1 MKYKTKACDDDMT
14 FQDCELAILRHAVD
28 ESEEMS
34 KRELVRNDQIDHII
48 GILEE
53 FLVRKQLVCYG
64 GTAINNILPTE
75 AQFYNR
81 DVEVPDYDFYSPHA
95 LDDAV
100 ELADIYYKKGY
111 TEVEAKAGVHY
122 GTFKVFVNFTPIA
135 DITYLPETL
144 FKTIQKEAISVAGIK
159 YSPPDFLRMNMYLE
173 LSRPKGDVSRWEKV
187 LKRLTILN
195 QYYPFSVG
203 YNCERVNFQRN
214 MDEIPVIDDDMK
226 RAKGGETTL
235 KKSRTMSPS
244 PTSITPTSSSSIT
257 TTPYS
262 KSPATTSKSAS
273 TIPLRTF
280 SPPEM
285 QTQEKIYETV
295 RDTFIDQGVVFF
307 GGYASGLYSKYM
319 PVKQRR
325 LLQKVPDF
333 DVLSESPT
341 RVALIVQER
350 LADIGI
356 KKDQC
361 HVVKRESVGEI
372 IPVHYE
378 IRIGKDILAHIYE
391 PVACHSYNE
400 IYIDGRKI
408 KVGTIDTLLTFY
420 LAFKYA
426 NQAYYYP
433 DRIMCMAKFL
443 FDVQQENRLEQ
454 KGMLKRFSI
463 DCVGKQATLD
473 DMRVEKSEKF
483 KELADQRGTR
493 EYDMWFLKYNPAK
506 PESKN
511 GKKQGKMCACS
522 KEESDRFPGVSR
534 RETKKTTTNTTPNET
549 PESVKKTI
557 KSPKK
562 TQRRQQT
569 PTKPKSRTNR
579 TKKQAALIKLFGK

>member
-1 MKYKTKACDDDMT
+1 
-14 FQDCELAILRHAVD
+14 
-28 ESEEMS
+28 MS
-34 KRELVRNDQIDHII
+34 
-48 GILEE
+48 
-53 FLVRKQLVCYG
+53 
-64 GTAINNILPTE
+64 
-75 AQFYNR
+75 
-81 DVEVPDYDFYSPHA
+81 
-95 LDDAV
+95 
-100 ELADIYYKKGY
+100 
-111 TEVEAKAGVHY
+111 
-122 GTFKVFVNFTPIA
+122 
-135 DITYLPETL
+135 
-144 FKTIQKEAISVAGIK
+144 
-159 YSPPDFLRMNMYLE
+159 
-173 LSRPKGDVSRWEKV
+173 
-187 LKRLTILN
+187 
-195 QYYPFSVG
+195 
-203 YNCERVNFQRN
+203 
-214 MDEIPVIDDDMK
+214 
-226 RAKGGETTL
+226 
-235 KKSRTMSPS
+235 
-244 PTSITPTSSSSIT
+244 
-257 TTPYS
+257 
-262 KSPATTSKSAS
+262 
-273 TIPLRTF
+273 
-280 SPPEM
+280 PEM

-325 LLQKVPDF
+325 LMQKVPDF

-361 HVVKRESVGEI
+361 HVIKHESVGEI

-400 IYIDGRKI
+400 INIDGRNI

-493 EYDMWFLKYNPAK
+493 EYDMWFLKYNPSK
-506 PESKN
+506 PE
-511 GKKQGKMCACS
+511 GKGKQQGKTCVCS
-522 KEESDRFPGVSR
+522 K
-534 RETKKTTTNTTPNET
+534 KTNTVTTKSPVET
-549 PESVKKTI
+549 PESVKTTI

-562 TQRRQQT
+562 TQRISKT
-569 PTKPKSRTNR
+569 KSKPKSKSNR
-579 TKKQAALIKLFGK
+579 TKKQAALVKLFGK

>member
-1 MKYKTKACDDDMT
+1 MKYKTKSCDDNMT

-28 ESEEMS
+28 ESEEIS
-34 KRELVRNDQIDHII
+34 KRELVRNDQIDLII

-64 GTAINNILPTE
+64 GTAINNILPSE

-81 DVEVPDYDFYSPHA
+81 DVEVPDYDFYSPNA
-95 LDDAV
+95 LDDAI

-122 GTFKVFVNFTPIA
+122 GTFKVFVNFTPMA
-135 DITYLPETL
+135 DITYLPTSL

-195 QYYPFSVG
+195 HYYPFTVG
-203 YNCERVNFQRN
+203 YNCERVNFQRK
-214 MDEIPVIDDDMK
+214 MDEIPVIENK
-226 RAKGGETTL
+226 SAKGG
-235 KKSRTMSPS
+235 KSTPSSHSSPA
-244 PTSITPTSSSSIT
+244 PSSSST
-257 TTPYS
+257 SPTPS
-262 KSPATTSKSAS
+262 SAKQTVMS
-273 TIPLRTF
+273 
-280 SPPEM
+280 PEM

-333 DVLSESPT
+333 DVLSENPT

-356 KKDQC
+356 KKEQC
-361 HVVKRESVGEI
+361 HVVKHESVGEI

-391 PVACHSYNE
+391 PIACHSYNE
-400 IYIDGRKI
+400 INIDGRNI

-463 DCVGKQATLD
+463 ECVGKQATLD

-506 PESKN
+506 PGPE
-511 GKKQGKMCACS
+511 GKERKGKTCVCS
-522 KEESDRFPGVSR
+522 KKTTPESVKTTIKSPKETTSKVDRSP
-534 RETKKTTTNTTPNET
+534 RETKKT
-549 PESVKKTI
+549 
-557 KSPKK
+557 
-562 TQRRQQT
+562 QRISK
-569 PTKPKSRTNR
+569 TKPKSKSNR
-579 TKKQAALIKLFGK
+579 TKKQAALVKLFGK